1 MGIGQFG
8 YRKLRLVAGRRNDA
22 LAHTE
27 DAIEETLIDLH
38 RADMPK
44 RDGQPLLAEDALLV
58 EQLVLVTVSD
68 VALFLMYQ

>member
-1 MGIGQFG
+1 MRPAYGLAHFMGIGQFAH
-8 YRKLRLVAGRRNDA
+8 RKLRLVAGRRNDD

-44 RDGQPLLAEDALLV
+44 RDGQPL
-58 EQLVLVTVSD
+58 
-68 VALFLMYQ
+68 FLKMPCS